1 MVQLR
6 EQDEFREKKEQRDRE
21 ATMGLTKRDDETAIE
36 YMKRIRAAR
45 QEQTRR
51 ECGERLEGMQR
62 ECEGVDVEGGEH
74 CKQAEHDGAPP
85 RPQPPN
91 TQPCSHRTYIAADRA
106 CAPAGSCR
114 GALAGAVGVSQRCE
128 GLGEWEREAGD
139 ALRELLATCG
149 TPKDEL

>member
-1 MVQLR
+1 MQLR

-74 CKQAEHDGAPP
+74 CKQAEYDGAQGISPSLTL
-85 RPQPPN
+85 Q
-91 TQPCSHRTYIAADRA
+91 THR
-106 CAPAGSCR
+106 G
-114 GALAGAVGVSQRCE
+114 
-128 GLGEWEREAGD
+128 
-139 ALRELLATCG
+139 
-149 TPKDEL
+149 